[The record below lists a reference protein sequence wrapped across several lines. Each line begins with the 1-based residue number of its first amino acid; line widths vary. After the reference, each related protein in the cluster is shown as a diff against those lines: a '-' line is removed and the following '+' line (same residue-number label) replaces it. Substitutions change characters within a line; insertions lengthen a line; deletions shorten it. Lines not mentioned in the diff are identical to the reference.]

1 MDKSFNKVKSGVEM
15 FNFFVENNSREGNY
29 YYIEGADFNHIK
41 NVVRMHSGDELLV
54 SENGM
59 SHLCMI
65 KSFDGEVC
73 VAEIVEENYQNTDLP
88 VEIHLFQALPKGDKM
103 EFIIQKTV
111 ELGVDKIYPVEMKR
125 CVVKLDDK
133 KKKSKVSRWQS
144 ISESAAK
151 QSKRCKIPEMCDVL
165 SFKEAMKKAEE
176 MDLFLVPYESER
188 GMLSTKEALDEI
200 KSGMKIGIIIGPEGG
215 FEDSEVESA
224 IGIGGKVVSLGS
236 RILRT
241 ETAAMTAVG
250 MVMLHVEM
258 NVE

>member
-1 MDKSFNKVKSGVEM
+1 M
-15 FNFFVENNSREGNY
+15 FNFFVEDNSREGNC
-29 YYIEGADFNHIK
+29 YYIEGHDFNHIK
-41 NVVRMHSGDELLV
+41 NVLRMHVGDTILV
-54 SENGM
+54 SEKGM
-59 SHLCMI
+59 SHLCEI
-65 KSFDGEVC
+65 RSLEGDTC
-73 VAEIVEENYQNTDLP
+73 VAEITEENFQNTDLP

-133 KKKSKVSRWQS
+133 KKKSKITRWQS

-151 QSKRCKIPEMCDVL
+151 QSKRCKIPEIGDVL
-165 SFKEAMKKAEE
+165 SFKQAMEKAKE
-176 MDLFLVPYESER
+176 MDLFLVPFESKR
-188 GMLSTKEALDEI
+188 GMPDTKEALAEI

-215 FEDSEVESA
+215 FEDKEVEDA
-224 IGIGGKVVSLGS
+224 VAVGGKTVSLGS

-241 ETAAMTAVG
+241 ETAAMTSVG

>member
-1 MDKSFNKVKSGVEM
+1 M
-15 FNFFVENNSREGNY
+15 FNFFVEDNSREGNC
-29 YYIEGADFNHIK
+29 YYIEGHDFNHIK
-41 NVVRMHSGDELLV
+41 NVLRMHVGDAILV
-54 SENGM
+54 SEKGM
-59 SHLCMI
+59 SHLCEI
-65 KSFDGEVC
+65 RSLEGDTC
-73 VAEIVEENYQNTDLP
+73 VAEITEENFQNTDLP

-133 KKKSKVSRWQS
+133 KKKSKITRWQS

-151 QSKRCKIPEMCDVL
+151 QSKRCKIPEIGDVL
-165 SFKEAMKKAEE
+165 SFKQAMEKAKE
-176 MDLFLVPYESER
+176 MDLFLVPFESKR
-188 GMLSTKEALDEI
+188 GMPDTKEALAEI

-215 FEDSEVESA
+215 FEDKEVDDA
-224 IGIGGKVVSLGS
+224 VAVGGKTVSLGS

-241 ETAAMTAVG
+241 ETAAMTSVG

>member
-1 MDKSFNKVKSGVEM
+1 M
-15 FNFFVENNSREGNY
+15 FNFFVEDNSREGNC
-29 YYIEGADFNHIK
+29 YYIEGHDFNHIK
-41 NVVRMHSGDELLV
+41 NVLRMHVGDTILV

-59 SHLCMI
+59 SHLCEI
-65 KSFDGEVC
+65 RSLEGDTC
-73 VAEIVEENYQNTDLP
+73 VAEITEENFQNTDLP
-88 VEIHLFQALPKGDKM
+88 VEIHLFQALTKGDKM

-133 KKKSKVSRWQS
+133 KKKSKITRWQS

-151 QSKRCKIPEMCDVL
+151 QSKRCKIPEIGDVL
-165 SFKEAMKKAEE
+165 SFKQAMEKAKE
-176 MDLFLVPYESER
+176 MDLFLVPFESKR
-188 GMLSTKEALDEI
+188 GMPDTKEALAEI

-215 FEDSEVESA
+215 FEDKEVEDA
-224 IGIGGKVVSLGS
+224 VAVGGKTVSLGS

-241 ETAAMTAVG
+241 ETAAMTSVG

>member
-1 MDKSFNKVKSGVEM
+1 M
-15 FNFFVENNSREGNY
+15 FNFFVEDNSREGNC
-29 YYIEGADFNHIK
+29 YYIEGHDFNHIK
-41 NVVRMHSGDELLV
+41 NVLRMHVGDTILV
-54 SENGM
+54 SEKGM
-59 SHLCMI
+59 SHLCEI
-65 KSFDGEVC
+65 RSLEGDTC
-73 VAEIVEENYQNTDLP
+73 VAEITEENFQNTDLP

-133 KKKSKVSRWQS
+133 KKKSKITRWQS

-151 QSKRCKIPEMCDVL
+151 QSKRCKIPEIGDVL
-165 SFKEAMKKAEE
+165 SFKQAMEKAKE
-176 MDLFLVPYESER
+176 MDLFLVPFESKR
-188 GMLSTKEALDEI
+188 GMPDTKEALAEI

-215 FEDSEVESA
+215 FEDKEVDDA
-224 IGIGGKVVSLGS
+224 VAVGGKTVSLGS

-241 ETAAMTAVG
+241 ETAAMTSVG

>member
-1 MDKSFNKVKSGVEM
+1 M
-15 FNFFVENNSREGNY
+15 FNFFVEDNSREGNC
-29 YYIEGADFNHIK
+29 YYIEGHDFNHIK
-41 NVVRMHSGDELLV
+41 NVLRMHVGDTILV
-54 SENGM
+54 SESGM
-59 SHLCMI
+59 SHLCEI
-65 KSFDGEVC
+65 RSLEGDTC
-73 VAEIVEENYQNTDLP
+73 VAEITEENFQNTDLP

-133 KKKSKVSRWQS
+133 KKKSKVQRWQS

-151 QSKRCKIPEMCDVL
+151 QSKRCKIPEIGEVL
-165 SFKEAMKKAEE
+165 SFKQAMEEAKE
-176 MDLFLVPYESER
+176 MDLFLVPFESKR
-188 GMLSTKEALDEI
+188 GMLDTKDALSEI

-215 FEDSEVESA
+215 FEDKEVEDA
-224 IGIGGKVVSLGS
+224 VAIGGKTVSLGS

-241 ETAAMTAVG
+241 ETAAMTSVG